1 MLYLRFND
9 ERKRQIKEMEESKLL
24 ILNEYEFNNKAT
36 EKKSLEE
43 IPENEEE
50 DVAEDLDEKS
60 SSKNSDYDKESVK
73 KENIKKNNDINGSHN
88 IDENPIVDTNGI
100 NIINAE
106 NNNHQP
112 IFQFNK
118 FYNESD
124 KIKKKNSLYDNNS
137 SYNEESI
144 KNNNSTIKTDKLNGD
159 GKIVYSKNINSI
171 FDDEKINSNLDE
183 SREINKVINKI
194 SIKKLEN
201 NTYSNNSSDEP
212 SYSELSNRNVANKSI
227 KTNKNLTVNSNN
239 FNDSKFLIANPQFDQ
254 IFANNNQ
261 VDGSNDKI
269 KSSSFKYNEVKL
281 NEIRKK
287 ESKESQNSEN
297 YFDSSESE
305 KNLDDINETFLNKVD
320 EMINFFK
327 KSKVKFEEKLEK
339 NPIKMLE
346 DLKNCKDTNER
357 NVIIDK
363 VALIIQELTSKKEKS
378 KNKEENNSHKTNK
391 ENRNDEHEN

>member
-1 MLYLRFND
+1 MN
-9 ERKRQIKEMEESKLL
+9 
-24 ILNEYEFNNKAT
+24 
-36 EKKSLEE
+36 
-43 IPENEEE
+43 
-50 DVAEDLDEKS
+50 V
-60 SSKNSDYDKESVK
+60 
-73 KENIKKNNDINGSHN
+73 
-88 IDENPIVDTNGI
+88 
-100 NIINAE
+100 
-106 NNNHQP
+106 
-112 IFQFNK
+112 
-118 FYNESD
+118 
-124 KIKKKNSLYDNNS
+124 
-137 SYNEESI
+137 SY
-144 KNNNSTIKTDKLNGD
+144 
-159 GKIVYSKNINSI
+159 
-171 FDDEKINSNLDE
+171 
-183 SREINKVINKI
+183 
-194 SIKKLEN
+194 
-201 NTYSNNSSDEP
+201 
-212 SYSELSNRNVANKSI
+212 
-227 KTNKNLTVNSNN
+227 NN

-339 NPIKMLE
+339 NLIKMLE